1 MVPYFCECVDNERI
15 ECKVY
20 EPLVLGVEPQLT
32 NVCSGD
38 LGSVKLNLQITRHVE
53 KAVSVSVRLGS
64 MLVLK
69 LATFKIYCHTA
80 QNPDYLADHIQMAR
94 AIKYRT
100 QETWGRFLIRNFR
113 PFAVSSNFFAPLS
126 SAKVWRMANGENI
139 FFGKSYLYD
148 FH

>member
-1 MVPYFCECVDNERI
+1 MVPYFCECVDNERV

-20 EPLVLGVEPQLT
+20 EPLVLCVEPQLT

-38 LGSVKLNLQITRHVE
+38 LGSVQLNLQITRHVE

-69 LATFKIYCHTA
+69 LTTFKIYCHNV

-113 PFAVSSNFFAPLS
+113 PFALSSNFFALFCR
-126 SAKVWRMANGENI
+126 AKVWQMANGKNI
-139 FFGKSYLYD
+139 FCRKELSL
-148 FH
+148 